1 MAAAKVL
8 LIDDDED
15 FVRINRA
22 YLEQAGFHVLDAFS
36 GEEGLAVA
44 KDEHP
49 DLVILDYMMAWQTEG
64 SLVALAMRED
74 AQLHNTPIILLT
86 SVRSQHPEPYP
97 PAHLRQNRP
106 IILLTSVRSQHPW
119 WGIEK
124 SDKYLPVDVILDKP
138 VRPDRLISAI
148 KTLLSQKQPSAG

>member
-86 SVRSQHPEPYP
+86 SVRSQHP
-97 PAHLRQNRP
+97 
-106 IILLTSVRSQHPW
+106 W